1 MNPKS
6 RFSEN
11 DIKYLFLLTLL
22 CVILSF
28 SFVVV
33 DIFGALNF
41 FDYSYIYT
49 YFSILNPFVDA
60 LIIYF
65 CAILIL
71 FIYTIKGVSIGIK
84 KKLKNKFIIKLFIII
99 IMLILYFPTTF
110 TYLKPL
116 FWIIIDSIS
125 LSFFVSYL
133 MYVSIND

>member
-71 FIYTIKGVSIGIK
+71 FFYTIKGVFIGIK
-84 KKLKNKFIIKLFIII
+84 KKLNNKFII
-99 IMLILYFPTTF
+99 
-110 TYLKPL
+110 
-116 FWIIIDSIS
+116 
-125 LSFFVSYL
+125 
-133 MYVSIND
+133 